1 MADRSVNGKDAAAAP
16 DPAATAGAQRLP
28 PSLARGDCAP
38 RPRLAYAAE
47 FTFVADGWQRSDG
60 RMVRTTSAFLMR
72 WTKRGLGLWSTGAW
86 CAGSCASRQFAN
98 GPERGRFPGAHA
110 LPFPC
115 PLLHAVRSNMRL
127 FRSAPFST
135 TPFTLRHTEVR
146 WWPIAFG
153 TLSPPRTDCSETL
166 K

>member
-1 MADRSVNGKDAAAAP
+1 MADRSVNGTKRSCCARSSSNGWSSA
-16 DPAATAGAQRLP
+16 PAAVTGTRRL
-28 PSLARGDCAP
+28 RP

-60 RMVRTTSAFLMR
+60 RMVRTTSAFFNALDQTR
-72 WTKRGLGLWSTGAW
+72 TRLWSTGAW
-86 CAGSCASRQFAN
+86 CAVSCASRQFASS
-98 GPERGRFPGAHA
+98 PERGRFPRAHA
-110 LPFPC
+110 LPFPVPYC
-115 PLLHAVRSNMRL
+115 TLFAATCAFSVARPSLRRPLPHAI
-127 FRSAPFST
+127 PD
-135 TPFTLRHTEVR
+135 R

>member
-60 RMVRTTSAFLMR
+60 RMVRTTSAFFNALDQTR
-72 WTKRGLGLWSTGAW
+72 TRTVEHLA
-86 CAGSCASRQFAN
+86 
-98 GPERGRFPGAHA
+98 PGARDPAPVGSSLTA
-110 LPFPC
+110 LSVGAFLAPTLCHFPVPYC
-115 PLLHAVRSNMRL
+115 TLFAATCAFSVARPSLRRPLPYAIPGPVVAHRVRYS
-127 FRSAPFST
+127 FASAY
-135 TPFTLRHTEVR
+135 
-146 WWPIAFG
+146 
-153 TLSPPRTDCSETL
+153 
-166 K
+166 

>member
-1 MADRSVNGKDAAAAP
+1 MADRSVNGTKRSCCARSSSNGWSSA
-16 DPAATAGAQRLP
+16 PAAVTGTRRL
-28 PSLARGDCAP
+28 RP

-72 WTKRGLGLWSTGAW
+72 WTKRGLGLWSTAHGARYP
-86 CAGSCASRQFAN
+86 APVGSSLAALSVGA
-98 GPERGRFPGAHA
+98 FPGAHA
-110 LPFPC
+110 LPFPVPYC
-115 PLLHAVRSNMRL
+115 TLFAATCAFSVARPSLRRPLPHAIRD
-127 FRSAPFST
+127 
-135 TPFTLRHTEVR
+135 R

>member
-1 MADRSVNGKDAAAAP
+1 MADRSVNGTSAAAAP

-72 WTKRGLGLWSTGAW
+72 WTKRGLGLWSTRR
-86 CAGSCASRQFAN
+86 CAVSCASRQFASS
-98 GPERGRFPGAHA
+98 PERGRFPRPRSAI
-110 LPFPC
+110 PC

-135 TPFTLRHTEVR
+135 TPFTSRHTRPVVAHRVR
-146 WWPIAFG
+146 YAFA
-153 TLSPPRTDCSETL
+153 SAY
-166 K
+166 